1 MCSSGQPS
9 PFPRFAPHLEKCLGM
24 GRNSSRIASR
34 RIQNSTKDNSG
45 HHHSSAAAS
54 DDDDDDDWLVDRKR
68 KKRDKNSP
76 RRSKNAKVCAA
87 AWLVDA
93 LLKFCVLSVCWNWM
107 QMGFCFFSFFNLFTL
122 SCSYRV
128 TVTTRE

>member
-1 MCSSGQPS
+1 
-9 PFPRFAPHLEKCLGM
+9 M

-93 LLKFCVLSVCWNWM
+93 LLKFLCPVCVLELDADGNL
-107 QMGFCFFSFFNLFTL
+107 NLFLFFFLIFSLYPAHTESQL
-122 SCSYRV
+122 QPGN
-128 TVTTRE
+128 EI

>member
-1 MCSSGQPS
+1 MALSFGLPHTVSVVSVQLRLTTFS
-9 PFPRFAPHLEKCLGM
+9 FPRFAPHLEKCLGM

-76 RRSKNAKVCAA
+76 RRSKNAKVCAPA
-87 AWLVDA
+87 CLAGLLV
-93 LLKFCVLSVCWNWM
+93 
-107 QMGFCFFSFFNLFTL
+107 LF
-122 SCSYRV
+122 
-128 TVTTRE
+128 